1 MLGLNPMLNLSGKD
15 NDYIK
20 LKRSDVF
27 VEVGLGCDFYL
38 PLFQATPRVKVHV

>member
-27 VEVGLGCDFYL
+27 VEWDLDVISIYL
-38 PLFQATPRVKVHV
+38 TLSYVQN